1 LGKSL
6 PERAIWIS
14 TSYFGC
20 PEKLGIFKR
29 AILGILTADPKNSND
44 LVYSRK
50 SAIFNKGYAY
60 ET

>member
-1 LGKSL
+1 LGKSIS
-6 PERAIWIS
+6 ERAIWIS

-20 PEKLGIFKR
+20 PERLGIFER
-29 AILGILTADPKNSND
+29 AILGILTSDPKNSND
-44 LVYSRK
+44 LAYAAK